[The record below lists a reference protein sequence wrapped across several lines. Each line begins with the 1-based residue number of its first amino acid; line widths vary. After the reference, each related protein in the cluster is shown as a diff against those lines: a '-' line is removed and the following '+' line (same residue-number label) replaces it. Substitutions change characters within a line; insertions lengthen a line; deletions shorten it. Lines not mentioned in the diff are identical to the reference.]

1 MPGKSTMPQTESK
14 WPLSVEHS
22 KWPLRTRATRRKEST
37 LLWPLILALTEETS
51 KNRVHSRAFFSPLRQ
66 ARPDKDS
73 FEVVVSARRG
83 SLNTHRTRNYA
94 GAERSAFT
102 LAVVTFLLMF
112 VGLPRLRA
120 DDERTKCQRRIE
132 KAEAR
137 YEDAVRD
144 HGWQSHEAEERREAL
159 HRERERCYERF
170 HQWWDGREQRW
181 HDDKDW
187 DRDDRDE
194 RDRDHS

>member
-1 MPGKSTMPQTESK
+1 
-14 WPLSVEHS
+14 
-22 KWPLRTRATRRKEST
+22 
-37 LLWPLILALTEETS
+37 
-51 KNRVHSRAFFSPLRQ
+51 
-66 ARPDKDS
+66 
-73 FEVVVSARRG
+73 
-83 SLNTHRTRNYA
+83 LNTHRTRNYA
-94 GAERSAFT
+94 GVERSAFA
-102 LAVVTFLLMF
+102 LAVITFLLMF

-144 HGWQSHEAEERREAL
+144 HGRHSHEAEERREAL
-159 HRERERCYERF
+159 HREHERGYERF

-187 DRDDRDE
+187 DRDDRD
-194 RDRDHS
+194 RDHSPGQS